1 GIKWMSS
8 LEAKFED
15 AKDKKPTAEKLERL
29 RREKINRFR
38 NKHRI
43 SVQGTDL
50 PDPVATFDQL
60 QKEYKVHPKIMEN
73 IQASGF
79 RVPTPIQMQAI
90 PVMLHG
96 RELLASAPTGSGKT
110 LAFCIPLLT
119 HLKQPRNKGFRALII
134 SPTRELASQTHRE
147 LVKLAEGTGFRI
159 HMIHKAAEAAKKFG
173 PKSSKKF

>member
-8 LEAKFED
+8 LEAKFQA

-29 RREKINRFR
+29 RRQKINRFR
-38 NKHRI
+38 NQHRI

-50 PDPVATFDQL
+50 PDPIATFEQL
-60 QKEYKVHPKIMEN
+60 QKEYKIHPKIMEN
-73 IQASGF
+73 IQAAGF

-119 HLKQPRNKGFRALII
+119 HLKQPRNKGFRAVIV

-147 LVKLAEGTGFRI
+147 LVKLSEGTGFRI